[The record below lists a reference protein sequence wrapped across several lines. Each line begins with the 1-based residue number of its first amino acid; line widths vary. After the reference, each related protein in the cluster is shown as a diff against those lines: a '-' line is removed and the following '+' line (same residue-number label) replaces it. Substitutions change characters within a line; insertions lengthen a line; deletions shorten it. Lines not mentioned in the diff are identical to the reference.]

1 MDRPQKSIILKD
13 LEKKI
18 VLLTGPRQVG
28 KTTLAKSF
36 TEHWPDLQYL
46 NFDAEKDRLLMLRQ
60 EWNRK
65 SPLIILDEFH
75 KLKKWKSRIKGI
87 YDTEGIPPR
96 LLITGSARLDIYR
109 RGGESLAGRH
119 FLHRLYPLSLAE
131 LKETEA
137 LDKILEQLMTLGGF
151 PEPFLSQS
159 EQAAKRWRTTHLER
173 IVRIDIQDLEPV
185 RDVQSLLLLIAL
197 LRERVGSPISYQ
209 SLAEDIQV
217 SPHTIKRWIQI
228 LENMYI
234 IFTVTTHHRNLARA
248 ILKEPKI
255 YFYDTGQVKEDRG
268 ARFENAVALSLRK
281 WLHYLEDTQGEK
293 TALHYLRDKE
303 KREIDFVV
311 LRDGKIDLL
320 LECKL
325 SDDSLHRPLLYYHQR
340 LKPKQSIQLVHQLNQ
355 PKTVEGISIQSAGK
369 WLSSLPI

>member
-1 MDRPQKSIILKD
+1 
-13 LEKKI
+13 
-18 VLLTGPRQVG
+18 
-28 KTTLAKSF
+28 
-36 TEHWPDLQYL
+36 
-46 NFDAEKDRLLMLRQ
+46 MLRQ
-60 EWNRK
+60 EWDRK

-75 KLKKWKSRIKGI
+75 KLKKWKSRIKGV

-131 LKETEA
+131 LKEKEA
-137 LDKILEQLMTLGGF
+137 PEKVLEQLMTLGGF

-159 EQAAKRWRTTHLER
+159 EQSAKRWRATHLER

-185 RDVQSLLLLIAL
+185 RDIQSLLLLIAL

-234 IFTVTTHHRNLARA
+234 IFTVTTYHRNLARA

-255 YFYDTGQVKEDRG
+255 YFYDTGQVKEDPG
-268 ARFENAVALSLRK
+268 ARLENTIALALRK
-281 WLHYLEDTQGEK
+281 WLHFLEDTQGEK
-293 TALHYLRDKE
+293 TNLHYLRDKE
-303 KREIDFVV
+303 KREVDFIVI
-311 LRDGKIDLL
+311 RDGKIDLL

-325 SDDSLHRPLLYYHQR
+325 SDDTLHRSLLYYHQR
-340 LKPKQSIQLVHQLNQ
+340 LRPKQSILLVHVLNQ
-355 PKTVEGISIQSAGK
+355 PKTIEEISIQSAGK
-369 WLSSLPI
+369 WLTSLPI